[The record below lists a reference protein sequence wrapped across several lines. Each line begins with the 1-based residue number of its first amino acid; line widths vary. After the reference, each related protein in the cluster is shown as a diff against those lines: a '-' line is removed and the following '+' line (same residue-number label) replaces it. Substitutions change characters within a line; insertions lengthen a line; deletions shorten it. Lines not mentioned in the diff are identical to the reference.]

1 MKAAASAALRA
12 FADKKS
18 EIVKYLLA
26 FAAVML
32 IGAGLISFQGEDPVR
47 ALSAIWSGA
56 LGGRIEIGNTIRWII
71 PCVMTG
77 MAAVVAF
84 KSGVNNLGI
93 EGQIYFGGFAAAMAG
108 FLVQLPP
115 VVHVLFCLLV
125 GGLCGLLYALI
136 PAVLKLF
143 FRIDE
148 MITTLML
155 NYIAILLTEYFT
167 VLVIGASSST
177 ASNALQTPPVY
188 ETAKLPVLI
197 KGTYANAGIFVAVA
211 VVIVVAFIYRYTIKG
226 YELRQVGENL
236 RFSKVGGVNVV
247 RTFLSIFLIS
257 GFVAGLCGGVE
268 VLGSHGRFVSRFSN
282 NLGWDGI
289 MISMIAK
296 NSPFGVLFVSI
307 LWGVLKAGALHMERV
322 TNTNRLT
329 VVLIQA
335 LFVLF
340 RHDRLQEDLRLFPR
354 ALRAPRRTE
363 GGAPSDAS
371 GHVQHR
377 DARRHVPAGHPPHPR
392 CGGRLLRGPRGGLQ
406 HRARELHAQR
416 RLLRDARQLPHPQ
429 PLRGGARR
437 DPDGA
442 RLLGGVRVLR
452 LPPRL
457 QRTCREHRAQ

>member
-115 VVHVLFCLLV
+115 VVHVFFCLLV

-340 RHDRLQEDLRLFPR
+340 VTIDYKKIYAFFRGRFGRR
-354 ALRAPRRTE
+354 AVQK
-363 GGAPSDAS
+363 GGA
-371 GHVQHR
+371 V
-377 DARRHVPAGHPPHPR
+377 
-392 CGGRLLRGPRGGLQ
+392 
-406 HRARELHAQR
+406 
-416 RLLRDARQLPHPQ
+416 
-429 PLRGGARR
+429 
-437 DPDGA
+437 
-442 RLLGGVRVLR
+442 
-452 LPPRL
+452 
-457 QRTCREHRAQ
+457 

>member
-1 MKAAASAALRA
+1 M
-12 FADKKS
+12 
-18 EIVKYLLA
+18 
-26 FAAVML
+26 
-32 IGAGLISFQGEDPVR
+32 
-47 ALSAIWSGA
+47 
-56 LGGRIEIGNTIRWII
+56 
-71 PCVMTG
+71 
-77 MAAVVAF
+77 
-84 KSGVNNLGI
+84 
-93 EGQIYFGGFAAAMAG
+93 
-108 FLVQLPP
+108 
-115 VVHVLFCLLV
+115 
-125 GGLCGLLYALI
+125 
-136 PAVLKLF
+136 LKLF

-188 ETAKLPVLI
+188 ETATLPVLI
-197 KGTYANAGIFVAVA
+197 KGTYANAGIFV
-211 VVIVVAFIYRYTIKG
+211 VVVVAFIYRYTIKG

-340 RHDRLQEDLRLFPR
+340 VTIDYKKIYAFFRGRFGRR
-354 ALRAPRRTE
+354 AVQK
-363 GGAPSDAS
+363 GGA
-371 GHVQHR
+371 V
-377 DARRHVPAGHPPHPR
+377 
-392 CGGRLLRGPRGGLQ
+392 
-406 HRARELHAQR
+406 
-416 RLLRDARQLPHPQ
+416 
-429 PLRGGARR
+429 
-437 DPDGA
+437 
-442 RLLGGVRVLR
+442 
-452 LPPRL
+452 
-457 QRTCREHRAQ
+457 

>member
-1 MKAAASAALRA
+1 M
-12 FADKKS
+12 
-18 EIVKYLLA
+18 
-26 FAAVML
+26 
-32 IGAGLISFQGEDPVR
+32 
-47 ALSAIWSGA
+47 
-56 LGGRIEIGNTIRWII
+56 
-71 PCVMTG
+71 
-77 MAAVVAF
+77 
-84 KSGVNNLGI
+84 
-93 EGQIYFGGFAAAMAG
+93 
-108 FLVQLPP
+108 
-115 VVHVLFCLLV
+115 
-125 GGLCGLLYALI
+125 
-136 PAVLKLF
+136 LKLF

-188 ETAKLPVLI
+188 ETAKRPVLI

-289 MISMIAK
+289 MISDDREEQPLRRALRLD
-296 NSPFGVLFVSI
+296 PLGRPE
-307 LWGVLKAGALHMERV
+307 GGRAAHGARHQHQSG
-322 TNTNRLT
+322 LT

-340 RHDRLQEDLRLFPR
+340 VTIDYKKIYAFS
-354 ALRAPRRTE
+354 AGASAPRRTE
-363 GGAPSDAS
+363 GG
-371 GHVQHR
+371 
-377 DARRHVPAGHPPHPR
+377 
-392 CGGRLLRGPRGGLQ
+392 
-406 HRARELHAQR
+406 R
-416 RLLRDARQLPHPQ
+416 RLM
-429 PLRGGARR
+429 
-437 DPDGA
+437 
-442 RLLGGVRVLR
+442 
-452 LPPRL
+452 L
-457 QRTCREHRAQ
+457 QVMFAP

>member
-1 MKAAASAALRA
+1 MYKR
-12 FADKKS
+12 
-18 EIVKYLLA
+18 
-26 FAAVML
+26 
-32 IGAGLISFQGEDPVR
+32 Q
-47 ALSAIWSGA
+47 
-56 LGGRIEIGNTIRWII
+56 
-71 PCVMTG
+71 
-77 MAAVVAF
+77 
-84 KSGVNNLGI
+84 
-93 EGQIYFGGFAAAMAG
+93 
-108 FLVQLPP
+108 
-115 VVHVLFCLLV
+115 
-125 GGLCGLLYALI
+125 
-136 PAVLKLF
+136 
-143 FRIDE
+143 
-148 MITTLML
+148 
-155 NYIAILLTEYFT
+155 

-335 LFVLF
+335 PVSYTHLDVYK
-340 RHDRLQEDLRLFPR
+340 RQCG
-354 ALRAPRRTE
+354 RR
-363 GGAPSDAS
+363 SRS
-371 GHVQHR
+371 
-377 DARRHVPAGHPPHPR
+377 
-392 CGGRLLRGPRGGLQ
+392 
-406 HRARELHAQR
+406 
-416 RLLRDARQLPHPQ
+416 
-429 PLRGGARR
+429 
-437 DPDGA
+437 
-442 RLLGGVRVLR
+442 
-452 LPPRL
+452 
-457 QRTCREHRAQ
+457 